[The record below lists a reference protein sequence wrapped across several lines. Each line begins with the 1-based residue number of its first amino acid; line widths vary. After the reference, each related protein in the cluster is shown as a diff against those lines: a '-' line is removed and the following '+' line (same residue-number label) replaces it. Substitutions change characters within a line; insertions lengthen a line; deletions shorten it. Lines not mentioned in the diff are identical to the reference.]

1 MGISVK
7 ANVREVAPSH
17 TRGQTPLPDSG
28 LRSRSRG
35 IPRPAPTYVY
45 RRNRLGEW
53 EPLAGLDF
61 SSALP
66 RSLPRRRTY
75 SLRRA
80 AVLILLGFLPGGVL
94 WGWSWKL
101 QREVAQQQVEMNAYS
116 EQGVGVI
123 AVQMEV
129 TAQRVSGGKLV
140 LHGRTNLPDGTVLR
154 ARVGRNVTVLA
165 HDYPIVVRQSLF
177 QSAPLANRGRSF
189 RPGDYEIE
197 LLALFAPTAQSQA
210 VLNWVGPGGKKL
222 TGPLV
227 ESSEENETVKVVA
240 FRGGIRLR

>member
-7 ANVREVAPSH
+7 AKVREITPSH

-75 SLRRA
+75 ALRRA
-80 AVLILLGFLPGGVL
+80 AVLILLGFLTGGAL

-101 QREVAQQQVEMNAYS
+101 QRGVVQQQVEMKAYS

-123 AVQMEV
+123 SVQMEV

-165 HDYPIVVRQSLF
+165 HDYPIVVRQGLF
-177 QSAPLANRGRSF
+177 QSAPLANRGISF

>member
-45 RRNRLGEW
+45 RRHRLGDW

-80 AVLILLGFLPGGVL
+80 AVLILLGFLPGGAL

-101 QREVAQQQVEMNAYS
+101 QRGVVQQQVEMNAYS

-123 AVQMEV
+123 SAQMEV

-154 ARVGRNVTVLA
+154 ARVGRNVTVA
-165 HDYPIVVRQSLF
+165 
-177 QSAPLANRGRSF
+177 A
-189 RPGDYEIE
+189 
-197 LLALFAPTAQSQA
+197 
-210 VLNWVGPGGKKL
+210 
-222 TGPLV
+222 
-227 ESSEENETVKVVA
+227 
-240 FRGGIRLR
+240 